1 MAPPLPISGA
11 RQIAGFAI
19 AVGDHDVA
27 EDAEQG
33 EIGGLIALGLP
44 GGAVSLGQRL
54 DAGVGD
60 ERDNV
65 ALEARRVGR
74 PPRLVRREPK
84 RREGCCN
91 GRASMRTFLQ
101 R

>member
-33 EIGGLIALGLP
+33 EIGGLSP
-44 GGAVSLGQRL
+44 
-54 DAGVGD
+54 
-60 ERDNV
+60 
-65 ALEARRVGR
+65 
-74 PPRLVRREPK
+74 
-84 RREGCCN
+84 
-91 GRASMRTFLQ
+91 
-101 R
+101 

>member
-1 MAPPLPISGA
+1 LPISGA

-60 ERDNV
+60 EVTMLPLRR
-65 ALEARRVGR
+65 AASAARPGSVGANQS
-74 PPRLVRREPK
+74 
-84 RREGCCN
+84 G
-91 GRASMRTFLQ
+91 G
-101 R
+101 

>member
-33 EIGGLIALGLP
+33 EIGGLIAFGLICIFVGP
-44 GGAVSLGQRL
+44 VILAVAEKLLMAWIEGDIQQARTP
-54 DAGVGD
+54 DA
-60 ERDNV
+60 
-65 ALEARRVGR
+65 
-74 PPRLVRREPK
+74 
-84 RREGCCN
+84 
-91 GRASMRTFLQ
+91 Q
-101 R
+101 